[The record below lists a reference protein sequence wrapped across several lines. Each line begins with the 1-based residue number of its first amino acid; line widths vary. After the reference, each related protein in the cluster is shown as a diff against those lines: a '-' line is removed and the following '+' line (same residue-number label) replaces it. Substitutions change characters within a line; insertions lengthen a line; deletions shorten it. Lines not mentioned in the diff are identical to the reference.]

1 MRFIVENFGPI
12 EKADIRIK
20 DLNVFIGRNS
30 TGKSYLAYLIW
41 CFLAVEP
48 DWNKLR
54 ELVGKYVPN
63 ELVSKIIEKDRVLHE
78 KMKDKKD
85 KDFDFKSYIKE
96 LDNIS
101 DEISKRV
108 KDLMVE
114 VFKKF
119 EEIWGRNLEEL
130 IKDAFMVDD
139 LKELI
144 RFGKD
149 SAKIVVC
156 NDNCMMKIY
165 ANIDEN
171 GLTIKVDENVIR
183 EIQENLF
190 ITAVSGE
197 PIYLI
202 LDYYKNSE
210 ELTHHEFIVE
220 NYQIVGVIPIIFGWV
235 FDGYVP
241 YHSTFIAPDGRDGL
255 IRSREVYL
263 HALLSDVV
271 MNEIDKKFMRF
282 LESLYPKV
290 KNEKISE
297 IASFIE
303 EKLGIEFILQ
313 RGVPRYVISIDDLK
327 IPIQRAP
334 SGYKEIAPLI
344 YAIKFGLDE
353 DYTVIVEEPE
363 AHLHPDA
370 QVVVTRAL
378 AKLSKYANVIIT
390 THSITVLD
398 EISNLLRV
406 RSLSPDE
413 KKKLGYDEDEG
424 LSPENLG
431 IYLFSDGKV
440 EELEIYEDG
449 IEETELDR
457 VIIEIANM
465 HAKVEEYYERSRRLQ
480 AQR

>member
-20 DLNVFIGRNS
+20 DLNIFIGRNS

-48 DWNKLR
+48 DWDKLG
-54 ELVGKYVPN
+54 ELIKKYVPN
-63 ELVSKIIEKDRVLHE
+63 ELISKVIEE
-78 KMKDKKD
+78 KTTEE
-85 KDFDFKSYIKE
+85 E
-96 LDNIS
+96 LDNLTHK
-101 DEISKRV
+101 ISKGI
-108 KDLMVE
+108 E
-114 VFKKF
+114 SIIF
-119 EEIWGRNLEEL
+119 EAFENFDSIWGGNLEEL
-130 IKDAFMVDD
+130 IKDVFLVDS

-144 RFGKD
+144 RSGED
-149 SAKIVVC
+149 IAKILVC
-156 NDNCMMKIY
+156 NDDCTMKIHVEI
-165 ANIDEN
+165 NEK
-171 GLTIKVDENVIR
+171 GLTARVDEEVI
-183 EIQENLF
+183 EHIKDAKGIFVVVTKEQQHLVLHVAHLQKKDN
-190 ITAVSGE
+190 
-197 PIYLI
+197 IYV
-202 LDYYKNSE
+202 
-210 ELTHHEFIVE
+210 EFIRKDAELFSILFRAIQVVFDW
-220 NYQIVGVIPIIFGWV
+220 I

-241 YHSTFIAPDGRDGL
+241 YYATFIAPDGRDGL

-263 HALLSDVV
+263 HALLSNVV
-271 MNEIDKKFMRF
+271 INEVDKRFMRF

-303 EKLGIEFILQ
+303 EKLGIEYILQ

-327 IPIQRAP
+327 VPIQRAP

-344 YAIKFGLDE
+344 YAMKFGLDE
-353 DYTVIVEEPE
+353 GYTVIVEEPE

-370 QVVVTRAL
+370 QVVITRAL
-378 AKLSKYANVIIT
+378 AKLSKYTNVIIT

-406 RSLSPDE
+406 SRLSSDE
-413 KKKLGYDEDEG
+413 KKKLGYDKDEG

-440 EELEIYEDG
+440 EELEVYEDG

-457 VIIEIANM
+457 VILEIANM
-465 HAKVEEYYERSRRLQ
+465 HARVEEYYERSKRLQ
-480 AQR
+480 AQK

>member
-20 DLNVFIGRNS
+20 DLNIFIGRNS

-41 CFLAVEP
+41 CFLAVKP
-48 DWNKLR
+48 DWKKLR
-54 ELVGKYVPN
+54 EFVEKYIPN
-63 ELVSKIIEKDRVLHE
+63 ELISKVIEKDRELYE
-78 KMKDKKD
+78 KMKQDE
-85 KDFDFKSYIKE
+85 DFDFQSYVEE
-96 LDNIS
+96 LHKLTDKIS
-101 DEISKRV
+101 ENVRGFIIDVFRRFDEIWK
-108 KDLMVE
+108 E
-114 VFKKF
+114 
-119 EEIWGRNLEEL
+119 NLEKL

-139 LKELI
+139 LKELV
-144 RFGKD
+144 RFGED
-149 SAKIVVC
+149 CAKVVVC
-156 NDNCMMKIY
+156 NDDCTMKIY

-171 GLTIKVDENVIR
+171 GLTVEIDERVIK

-197 PIYLI
+197 PIYLT

-220 NYQIVGVIPIIFGWV
+220 NYHVVKTIPIVFGWI

-271 MNEIDKKFMRF
+271 MNEVDKKFMRF

-344 YAIKFGLDE
+344 YAMKFGLDE
-353 DYTVIVEEPE
+353 GYTVIVEEPE

-378 AKLSKYANVIIT
+378 AKLSKYADVIIT

-406 RSLSPDE
+406 NRLSSDE

-424 LSPENLG
+424 LTPENLG

-440 EELEIYEDG
+440 EELEVYEDG

-457 VIIEIANM
+457 VIIDIANM
-465 HAKVEEYYERSRRLQ
+465 HAKVDEYYERSRRLQ